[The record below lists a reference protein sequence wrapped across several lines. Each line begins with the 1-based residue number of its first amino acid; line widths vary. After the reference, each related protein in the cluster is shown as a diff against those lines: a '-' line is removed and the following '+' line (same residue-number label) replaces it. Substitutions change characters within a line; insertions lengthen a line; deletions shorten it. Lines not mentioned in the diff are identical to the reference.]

1 MARTPGTA
9 KRIFPRARGERIAT
23 AARSRARPLTAPRSY
38 WRASRAHRYSLI
50 FALPLLVLYEVLAA
64 VLSYESGGIRNG
76 ADVLIKSAFIAIAG
90 QYGTMLFGVIVICVA
105 VWLIGRDLRANGRA
119 LKPAVFAGMT
129 AESLTLAVLFG
140 VVVSGITARLLA
152 PFAAAAPWPVE
163 SASSAAQGPLQSL
176 GWGTQL
182 MVSLGA
188 GIYEELLFRVIL
200 VSALAFFAARV
211 LKLRTLPAGVFAVV
225 VGAFIFS
232 AFHYI
237 GPYGDP
243 LQLQSFVYRMVGGLV
258 FSAMYLLRGF
268 GITAWTHALYDVI
281 LLLVQS

>member
-1 MARTPGTA
+1 M
-9 KRIFPRARGERIAT
+9 
-23 AARSRARPLTAPRSY
+23 
-38 WRASRAHRYSLI
+38 
-50 FALPLLVLYEVLAA
+50 
-64 VLSYESGGIRNG
+64 LSYESGGIRNG

-90 QYGTMLFGVIVICVA
+90 EYGTMLFGAIVIGA
-105 VWLIGRDLRANGRA
+105 SVWLIGRDLRANGRA
-119 LKPAVFAGMT
+119 LKAAVFAGMV
-129 AESLTLAVLFG
+129 AESLALAVLFG
-140 VVVSGITARLLA
+140 VVVSGITARVLA
-152 PFAAAAPWPVE
+152 PFAIVRGSGMHVPAIVNAIGLQPTL
-163 SASSAAQGPLQSL
+163 ASDGPLQSM

-200 VSALAFFAARV
+200 VSALAFFASRA
-211 LKLRTLPAGVFAVV
+211 LKLRTGPAGVFAVV

-243 LQLQSFVYRMVGGLV
+243 LEVGSFVYRLIGGLV

-268 GITAWTHALYDVI
+268 GITAWTHALYDVL
-281 LLLVQS
+281 LLLV

>member
-1 MARTPGTA
+1 V
-9 KRIFPRARGERIAT
+9 KRLATRERRQPIPNRRGAGREGSGGVAG
-23 AARSRARPLTAPRSY
+23 APPRSY
-38 WRASRAHRYSLI
+38 WRASRAHRYSLV
-50 FALPLLVLYEVLAA
+50 FALPLLLLYEALAA

-76 ADVLIKSAFIAIAG
+76 ADVLIKSVFIAIAG
-90 QYGTMLFGVIVICVA
+90 EYGTMLFGAIVIA
-105 VWLIGRDLRANGRA
+105 ASVWLIGRDLRANGRA

-129 AESLTLAVLFG
+129 AEALALALLFG
-140 VVVSGITARLLA
+140 VVVSGITARVLA
-152 PFAAAAPWPVE
+152 PFATLNDPLLYTFAIE
-163 SASSAAQGPLQSL
+163 HDGPLHAM

-200 VSALAFFAARV
+200 VSALAFVATRA
-211 LKLRTLPAGVFAVV
+211 LKLRTVPAGVFAVV
-225 VGAFIFS
+225 VGAVIFS

-243 LQLQSFVYRMVGGLV
+243 LEVGSFVFRMIGGVV

-268 GITAWTHALYDVI
+268 GITAWTHALYDV
-281 LLLVQS
+281 LLLVVQAG